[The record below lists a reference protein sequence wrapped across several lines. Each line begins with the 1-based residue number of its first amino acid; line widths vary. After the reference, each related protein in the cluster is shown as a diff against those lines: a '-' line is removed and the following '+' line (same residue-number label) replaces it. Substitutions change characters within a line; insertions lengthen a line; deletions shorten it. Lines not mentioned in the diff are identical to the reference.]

1 MLFMFKNLACRH
13 HIHELI
19 VANVFNLLMGF
30 SSGPTIT
37 LFERFSAA
45 WKDIDK
51 SNPESSVNQYSIC
64 GGYPEATKGKPYPVL
79 SATTTRIPP
88 AR

>member
-19 VANVFNLLMGF
+19 VVNVFSLLMGF

-37 LFERFSAA
+37 LFERISAA

-51 SNPESSVNQYSIC
+51 SNPESSVNHYSIC
-64 GGYPEATKGKPYPVL
+64 GGYP
-79 SATTTRIPP
+79 
-88 AR
+88 